1 MSLVDAPADWTHL
14 VDAEDFGTGFM
25 FQYQAHPQC
34 LTEWALQCEFDIIPD
49 TYKTKI
55 YGSD

>member
-1 MSLVDAPADWTHL
+1 MSLVHGRAYWTHL
-14 VDAEDFGTGFM
+14 VDGEDFGTGFM
-25 FQYQAHPQC
+25 FQYQAH
-34 LTEWALQCEFDIIPD
+34 LMEWALQCEFDIIPD